1 MKIYEFRE
9 ADAFTFARHVGAE
22 TKVQGGELFF
32 KICPYCRP
40 RPTHGNTRTFSI
52 NLQTGQ
58 FKCLR
63 ASCGVSGNMITLSRD
78 FDFSL
83 GNEADEYYRPRRQYR
98 KLKTPKEP
106 IRPKEAAVRY
116 LEAAA
121 SLQRSPTGMRS
132 RHRRTTIT
140 CWCSR
145 STTTRETCS
154 S

>member
-1 MKIYEFRE
+1 MKARLYEFR
-9 ADAFTFARHVGAE
+9 ADDAFAFAWHVGIEA
-22 TKVQGGELFF
+22 KPHNGELFF
-32 KICPYCRP
+32 KTCPYCKP
-40 RPTHGNTRTFSI
+40 RPTKGNTQTFSI

-106 IRPKEAAVRY
+106 IRPKESAVGY
-116 LEAAA
+116 LEGRGIPAEVAP
-121 SLQRSPTGMRS
+121 RYE
-132 RHRRTTIT
+132 
-140 CWCSR
+140 
-145 STTTRETCS
+145 STPQEAHDNAFGFS
-154 S
+154 F